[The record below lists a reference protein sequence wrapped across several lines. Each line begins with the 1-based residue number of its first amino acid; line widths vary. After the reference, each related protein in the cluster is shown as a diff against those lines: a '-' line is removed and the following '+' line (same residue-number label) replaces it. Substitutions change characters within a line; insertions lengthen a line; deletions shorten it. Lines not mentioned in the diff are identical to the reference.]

1 MNESPS
7 SNHNVKS
14 THKYLQILHSICIQ
28 NISFI
33 PFTHIKTKIFLKK
46 SFMQEIN
53 ETNLIIFDG
62 PVIKKIA
69 WRKLNQFTL
78 TN

>member
-1 MNESPS
+1 MNESSS

-14 THKYLQILHSICIQ
+14 TQKYLQILHSICIE
-28 NISFI
+28 NKSFI

-62 PVIKKIA
+62 LVIKKIA
-69 WRKLNQFTL
+69 WKKLNQFTL

>member
-1 MNESPS
+1 MNESSS

-14 THKYLQILHSICIQ
+14 THKYLQILHSICIE
-28 NISFI
+28 NKSFI

-53 ETNLIIFDG
+53 ETNLTIFDG
-62 PVIKKIA
+62 LVIKKIA

>member
-1 MNESPS
+1 MNESSS

-14 THKYLQILHSICIQ
+14 THKYLQILHSICIE
-28 NISFI
+28 NKSFI

-62 PVIKKIA
+62 HVIKKIA
-69 WRKLNQFTL
+69 
-78 TN
+78 

>member
-14 THKYLQILHSICIQ
+14 THKYLQILHSICIE
-28 NISFI
+28 NKSFI
-33 PFTHIKTKIFLKK
+33 PFTHIKTEIFKKK

-62 PVIKKIA
+62 LVIKKIA

>member
-1 MNESPS
+1 MNESSS

-14 THKYLQILHSICIQ
+14 THKYLQILHSICIE
-28 NISFI
+28 NKSFI

>member
-1 MNESPS
+1 MNESS

-14 THKYLQILHSICIQ
+14 THKYLQILHSICIE
-28 NISFI
+28 NKSFI

-62 PVIKKIA
+62 LVIKKIA

>member
-1 MNESPS
+1 
-7 SNHNVKS
+7 
-14 THKYLQILHSICIQ
+14 
-28 NISFI
+28 
-33 PFTHIKTKIFLKK
+33 
-46 SFMQEIN
+46 MQEIN
-53 ETNLIIFDG
+53 ETILIIFDG

>member
-1 MNESPS
+1 MNESSS

-14 THKYLQILHSICIQ
+14 THKYLQILHSICIE
-28 NISFI
+28 NKSFI

-62 PVIKKIA
+62 LVIKKIA
-69 WRKLNQFTL
+69 
-78 TN
+78 

>member
-1 MNESPS
+1 MNESSS

-14 THKYLQILHSICIQ
+14 THKYLQILHSICIE
-28 NISFI
+28 NKSFI

-62 PVIKKIA
+62 LVIKKIA